1 MGIWRNLGYVYAGLN
16 IIGGFAFIAIGAGM
30 STQQANF
37 GTGLFANV
45 FNQIGG
51 LAFIYGGM
59 NGILIGILLIWG
71 LVKSGQIENIDKNIE
86 IIAEWARLQQEKEE
100 SSSEDDLK
108 EEQKRLDA
116 DEKYLAEL
124 ERKKKEKEEN

>member
-1 MGIWRNLGYVYAGLN
+1 LGNGTYHGGIST
-16 IIGGFAFIAIGAGM
+16 IIF
-30 STQQANF
+30 
-37 GTGLFANV
+37 
-45 FNQIGG
+45 
-51 LAFIYGGM
+51 
-59 NGILIGILLIWG
+59 GILLIWA
-71 LVKSGQIENIDKNIE
+71 LIKSGQIENIDKNIE

-124 ERKKKEKEEN
+124 ELKKKEKEEN